1 LRFTILA
8 GPGSEPGEARSRAA
22 GVVTVDGPRDV
33 AAAAWAASGSHVLLL
48 APGARPMAG
57 AFSGLS
63 TVGEHVGV
71 LGGATH
77 AAGTRLFGWML
88 APSICGP
95 LPFELVAVEAP
106 AHEAGADAAVR
117 GSIDVVAPGMMLI
130 DRRLLLEPLPFDPLA
145 AAVELCA
152 RARAAG
158 REVICRP
165 SFACSAP
172 ALGLDDRGRVSALR
186 AIVEQRPELIG
197 RRRTAGTRLTVVER
211 ERRLEGGRRV
221 RVRTP
226 VPPLCVVIHGAGAEL
241 AARRA
246 RDLAP
251 HTTVRIA
258 TDPVAALRAEMRVRG
273 DRYVLL
279 AGAGTVPDAEQFV
292 SLVETI
298 ESAPSVAIA
307 APDAA
312 ALDGRCALLALA
324 RLPQHVVPHG
334 ATLAEA
340 LATLTAAT
348 SALRRAVRAP
358 GYVVPQPPAQ
368 PERRATFVFLAGSS
382 PEIMRMTL
390 DAVVPAVRADDE
402 LVAVCAASAETTQR
416 ILSAY
421 PQARIATDAGD
432 PLLGAELNR
441 ALGAAE
447 RELVVVVADDVLV
460 QPATFDRL
468 RDAFER
474 VAALGA
480 AFPAVPG
487 ASGGE
492 GVTDVNYAD
501 LAQLQ
506 SLAERR
512 ASERARRIEPIDSAV
527 TPVFVVA
534 RDALD
539 AVGGIDPALGP
550 TRRGI
555 TELIAKLR
563 AAGYGV
569 VRCDDALVHRFDP
582 VLSHSAAAVAGLQQ
596 SVAAA
601 DPAKI
606 AAGFDPATRVPFGD
620 GETQSPRAVDG
631 AHARLQAIA
640 VPVGTVAELEH
651 AAVFLGAAAAA
662 FGADD
667 PVRVHLVLD
676 GDVAPA
682 DAVARVRPV
691 LAASGRPF
699 EATVAVRIER
709 VADLVAWRTA
719 GEAADQR
726 IVVASGHERA
736 AFDGLRSIGTRSLRD
751 LLEPVLR

>member
-1 LRFTILA
+1 
-8 GPGSEPGEARSRAA
+8 
-22 GVVTVDGPRDV
+22 
-33 AAAAWAASGSHVLLL
+33 
-48 APGARPMAG
+48 MAG

-63 TVGEHVGV
+63 AVGDHVGV

-95 LPFELVAVEAP
+95 LPFELVAIAAQ

-117 GSIDVVAPGMMLI
+117 GSIDVVSPGMMLI
-130 DRRLLLEPLPFDPLA
+130 DRRLLLEPLPADPVA

-172 ALGLDDRGRVSALR
+172 ALGLDDRGRVAALR
-186 AIVEQRPELIG
+186 AIAEQRPELIG
-197 RRRTAGTRLTVVER
+197 RRRAVRAQLTVVER
-211 ERRLEGGRRV
+211 ERRLEGGRRT
-221 RVRTP
+221 RVRIP
-226 VPPLCVVIHGAGAEL
+226 APPLCVIIHGAGAEL

-251 HTTVRIA
+251 RATVRIA
-258 TDPVAALRAEMRVRG
+258 SDPLASLRAEMRVRG

-279 AGAGTVPDAEQFV
+279 AGAGTVPDDEQFA
-292 SLVETI
+292 SLVESI
-298 ESAPSVAIA
+298 ESAPYVAIA
-307 APDAA
+307 APDVA
-312 ALDGRCALLALA
+312 ALDGRCVLIAPAG
-324 RLPQHVVPHG
+324 LPQHVVPEG
-334 ATLAEA
+334 STLAEA
-340 LATLTAAT
+340 LATLTAAAG
-348 SALRRAVRAP
+348 ALRRAVRAP
-358 GYVVPQPPAQ
+358 GYVVPELPVQAQ
-368 PERRATFVFLAGSS
+368 RRATFVVLAGSS
-382 PEIMRMTL
+382 PEIMRMTF

-402 LVAVCAASAETTQR
+402 LIAVCAASAETTQR

-421 PQARIATDAGD
+421 PQARVATDAGD
-432 PLLGAELNR
+432 PLLGTELNR

-460 QPATFDRL
+460 QAGTFDRL
-468 RDAFER
+468 RGAFAR
-474 VAALGA
+474 VPALGA

-501 LAQLQ
+501 LGQLQ
-506 SLAERR
+506 SLAEHR
-512 ASERARRIEPIDSAV
+512 ANELARRMEPIDSAV

-534 RDALD
+534 REALD
-539 AVGGIDPALGP
+539 AVGGIAPALGP

-555 TELIAKLR
+555 AELVAKLR

-569 VRCDDALVHRFDP
+569 VRCDDALAHRFDP
-582 VLSHSAAAVAGLQQ
+582 ALSHNAAAAAGLQQ
-596 SVAAA
+596 TLAAA

-620 GETQSPRAVDG
+620 GAVRSAGAADG
-631 AHARLQAIA
+631 ADERLHAIA
-640 VPVGTVAELEH
+640 VAVGTVAELER
-651 AAVFLGAAAAA
+651 AVVFLGAAAAA
-662 FGADD
+662 FDAAA

-676 GDVAPA
+676 GTVAPA
-682 DAVARVRPV
+682 EVVARVRPV
-691 LAASGRPF
+691 LAASGRAL
-699 EATVAVRIER
+699 EAAVAVRIER
-709 VADLVAWRTA
+709 VDDLTAWRATVEA
-719 GEAADQR
+719 GNQR
-726 IVVASGHERA
+726 IVVAAGHERA
-736 AFDGLRSIGTRSLRD
+736 AFEGLRSIGARSLRD
-751 LLEPVLR
+751 LLEPVLQ

>member
-8 GPGSEPGEARSRAA
+8 GPGSEPGEARIRAA
-22 GVVTVDGPRDV
+22 GIVAVDGPRDV
-33 AAAAWAASGSHVLLL
+33 AAAAWAATGSHVLLL

-63 TVGEHVGV
+63 TVGDHVGV

-77 AAGTRLFGWML
+77 AAGTRMFGWML

-95 LPFELVAVEAP
+95 LPFELVAVAAP
-106 AHEAGADAAVR
+106 AQEAGVDAAVR
-117 GSIDVVAPGMMLI
+117 GSIDAVAPGMMLI
-130 DRRLLLEPLPFDPLA
+130 DRRLLLEPLPVDPVA

-158 REVICRP
+158 RDVVCRP

-172 ALGLDDRGRVSALR
+172 ALGLDDRGRVAALR
-186 AIVEQRPELIG
+186 AIAEQRPELIG
-197 RRRTAGTRLTVVER
+197 WRRTSGARFTVVER
-211 ERRLEGGRRV
+211 ERRLEGGRRT
-221 RVRTP
+221 RARMP
-226 VPPLCVVIHGAGAEL
+226 VPPLCVVIHGVGAEL

-258 TDPVAALRAEMRVRG
+258 TDPVATLRAEMRVRG
-273 DRYVLL
+273 DRYLL
-279 AGAGTVPDAEQFV
+279 IAGAGSVPDAEQFV
-292 SLVETI
+292 SLVEAV
-298 ESAPSVAIA
+298 ESAPYVAIA
-307 APDAA
+307 APDVA
-312 ALDGRCALLALA
+312 ALDGRCTLLALG
-324 RLPQHVVPHG
+324 RLPQHVVPQG

-340 LATLTAAT
+340 LATLTSAT

-358 GYVVPQPPAQ
+358 GYAVPQSRARPGH
-368 PERRATFVFLAGSS
+368 RATFVFLAGSS
-382 PEIMRMTL
+382 PEIMRLTL

-421 PQARIATDAGD
+421 PQTRVATEAGD

-441 ALGAAE
+441 ALGVAE
-447 RELVVVVADDVLV
+447 RELVIVVADDVLV
-460 QPATFDRL
+460 QPGTFDRL
-468 RDAFER
+468 RDAFAH
-474 VAALGA
+474 VPALGA

-492 GVTDVNYAD
+492 GVTDVQYTD

-512 ASERARRIEPIDSAV
+512 GVERARRIEPIDSAV
-527 TPVFVVA
+527 TPVFVVS

-555 TELIAKLR
+555 AELIAKLR
-563 AAGYGV
+563 AAGYSV

-582 VLSHSAAAVAGLQQ
+582 AVSHSAAAVAGLQQ
-596 SVAAA
+596 SVGAA

-620 GETQSPRAVDG
+620 GPPQSARASNG
-631 AHARLQAIA
+631 AHERMHAIA
-640 VPVGTVAELEH
+640 VPVGTVPELEH
-651 AAVFLGAAAAA
+651 AAAFLGAAAAA
-662 FGADD
+662 FGAGD
-667 PVRVHLVLD
+667 PVRVHLLLD

-682 DAVARVRPV
+682 DVVARVRPV
-691 LAASGRPF
+691 LAASGRALD
-699 EATVAVRIER
+699 ATVAVRIER
-709 VADLVAWRTA
+709 VADLAAWRVG
-719 GEAADQR
+719 GEAEHYR
-726 IVVASGHERA
+726 IVVAAGHQRA
-736 AFDGLRSIGTRSLRD
+736 AFEGLRSIGARSLRS
-751 LLEPVLR
+751 LLEPVLQ